1 MLKSALEFR
10 RRHLLPREPSD
21 EDDTSLRDPVLSRR
35 EVQREKVA
43 FASFRTRRG
52 RATHYQ
58 APASVAEIIAAG
70 VGANPLH
77 QDPQIR
83 LGTVLS
89 LWPTDALSR
98 SPQSLYNVR
107 LVQDPG
113 AAAGDGRQAWNP
125 RVRARPYLTVRGV
138 ALPVHATESGPPA
151 IVQGFAQCLVPPMT
165 EIANL
170 PGS

>member
-89 LWPTDALSR
+89 LWPTDAHCQGARSR
-98 SPQSLYNVR
+98 FTTSASCRILGQRPATAAR
-107 LVQDPG
+107 LG
-113 AAAGDGRQAWNP
+113 T
-125 RVRARPYLTVRGV
+125 L
-138 ALPVHATESGPPA
+138 
-151 IVQGFAQCLVPPMT
+151 GFA
-165 EIANL
+165 
-170 PGS
+170 PGRI